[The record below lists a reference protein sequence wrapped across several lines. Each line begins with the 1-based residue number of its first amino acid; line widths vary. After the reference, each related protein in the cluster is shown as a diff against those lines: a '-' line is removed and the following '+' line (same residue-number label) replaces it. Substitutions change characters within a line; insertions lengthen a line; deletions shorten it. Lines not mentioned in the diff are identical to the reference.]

1 MANSTI
7 NFFPNQVEIPG
18 RMTVV
23 ITKSAFHQ
31 IEQRYQGS
39 GASAT
44 DILADISR
52 NLSYTLM
59 AKAPAEEKSSNSYV
73 YYVYQP
79 DGVYLL
85 LEKDREN
92 TDEPPKFLMV
102 QYRMN
107 SLALQNEAM
116 RYGTMIHFCQGW
128 RIEIRLTDSNLFIDL
143 IDGKPFGSD
152 DPALSDPQV
161 TGTPFT
167 DEMKRKLHMAC
178 LDTYKELNLPHFR
191 MEQGDEELI
200 RQGKEMNM
208 PRGMQK
214 LLSMAEDYA
223 TLTNNLEEQ
232 KARETGSILYSDI
245 RPVAYAERTD
255 RLCYEF
261 VLAEAQGK
269 LNKDA
274 FKPNTMLSFDVKDNK
289 YTAELV
295 ELVRQDPDDE
305 ESAVVSIKALFTDH
319 IDITDFEKQGQ
330 FNIAPSQ
337 VNYQVQNAA
346 IQKIGKYETE
356 AADFLSD
363 LYSGDENKVQGIAS
377 SHNVDLTDVVD
388 ELQKKKYP
396 PNVSQMHAITEAIKT
411 DHMYL
416 VMGPPGTGKT
426 TVIEE
431 WVKYFVLKEHK
442 RVLVSSKNNKAVDN
456 VLARLAEQKGIN
468 TIRIGSEAKLQEN
481 VRKYMFEKK
490 IETIRDEIC
499 RNVDEA
505 FAPVKAAYEEW
516 SRCKTALQQY
526 LIMQENIRVIQ
537 KEEEQIRALQV
548 RIELS
553 DGNIRDCED
562 SLTTWQERK
571 QQTEQAKEKKKKSK
585 LPAIFGSR
593 LLMPVYD
600 SSDKKIDQTIA
611 NLQNTLER
619 YKSERDG
626 IQNTILQ
633 KQQEMIKK
641 YGASYHD
648 LIRNNPVRSAKEIC
662 LRILSENAKAQWVFA
677 PLLNA
682 LQGGA
687 DHAQMIK
694 QIDAL
699 KITYGEY
706 QDNVREWKQK
716 IAQKQNYAFESMILD
731 SVDLVGATCIGIQSK
746 RKFKNIDF
754 DVTIIDEAG
763 QIQVHDALVPISL
776 SPKVIMLGDH
786 KQIPPMA
793 DQDLVAAC
801 NDNNT
806 DPSFLSKSL
815 FEDMYNR
822 APDGCK
828 IMLDTQYR
836 MPGDIADTISEWF
849 YDGKYLSPPFKYQIR
864 TKDLMLPSLSDRAY
878 LLIDTSGVPGRHE
891 HAIPGGGCDNRLEA
905 AIIKSLISIRLNER
919 SQISAEDLTPVDDEI
934 GVISAYKAQVKII
947 RQELT
952 GMLPDNTIRTM
963 AASLDSFQ
971 GQERDL
977 IIYSFTKSSDKPANM
992 RRIGFLNELRR
1003 LNVAMSRCKKTLVM
1017 IGDMQFLGGCK
1028 HTDKDEDGNEIYN
1041 QSEKQFGDFIRKM
1054 CADVKE
1060 KNRGQYFTYQQFLD
1074 RCDKILPEEKAY
1086 LEKIQQ
1092 KILSPEQAE
1101 EKREH
1106 KKKEEKAEPI
1116 QEKPSAKEQEKPLEQ
1131 KQEQEEKRPAAE
1143 KQEEEPKKEDNNK
1156 QQNAQQQP
1164 DYSCHFLGTESELQA
1179 LAVRN
1184 SQLSD
1189 RAMITGLTAEEIE
1202 SLRTKWFSL
1211 KIPLAIKSPLKTDGA
1226 WSIVYPKRIQITA
1239 ILEVIVALVSVRG
1252 AAATQTG
1259 LLCKLMA
1266 KDQKKVDAFLAAIA
1280 HGEET
1285 FIYIIDTMHYKRYAI
1300 LANDKI
1306 IRYTDDG
1313 RESFLVSANLK
1324 EQGEPYDETVK
1335 RIAMSYAQY
1344 PLILT
1349 EQEAKTYEL
1358 SETAHTIPPELLLK
1372 IGQRME
1378 LARGA
1383 RVKLKLVSGSGA
1395 RERNQQILA
1404 ETRSLQNHIRLSC
1417 SEQWSYIYYA
1427 VTCFCKTQN
1436 KATFE
1441 TAIDYLIENN
1451 ELLIADYE
1459 KVRKKQIEEQIQDP
1473 VKRQQEL
1480 QDLEYAIQSL
1490 RGETDLHVP
1499 VLGAITEVQALVTGP
1514 NARIYQTDYQYKPG
1528 KEETDAG
1535 NQ

>member
-18 RMTVV
+18 RVTVV

-59 AKAPAEEKSSNSYV
+59 AKAPAEERSSQTNGYV

-85 LEKDREN
+85 AEKERE
-92 TDEPPKFLMV
+92 TADEPPKFLMV

-107 SLALQNEAM
+107 NLALQNEAM

-178 LDTYKELNLPHFR
+178 LDTHKELTLPHFR

-208 PRGMQK
+208 PRGLQK

-223 TLTNNLEEQ
+223 SLSRDLEEQ
-232 KARETGSILYSDI
+232 KTREAGSILYSDI

-261 VLAEAQGK
+261 VLAEGQGK
-269 LNKDA
+269 LSKDA
-274 FKPNTMLSFDVKDNK
+274 FKPNTMLSFYAKGDEGQAMQPAHQ
-289 YTAELV
+289 AELV

-337 VNYQVQNAA
+337 VNYMVQDAA
-346 IQKIGKYETE
+346 IQRIGKYQTE

-396 PNVSQMHAITEAIKT
+396 PNASQMHAITEAIKT

-499 RNVDEA
+499 KNVDEA

-516 SRCKTALQQY
+516 LRCKTALQQY

-537 KEEEQIRALQV
+537 KKEEQIRALQV

-600 SSDKKIDQTIA
+600 SSDQKIDQTIT
-611 NLQNTLER
+611 NLQNVLEQ

-662 LRILSENAKAQWVFA
+662 LRILSENTKAQWVFA
-677 PLLNA
+677 PLLNT
-682 LQGGA
+682 LRSGA
-687 DHAQMIK
+687 NHTKMIE
-694 QIDAL
+694 QIDAW
-699 KITYGEY
+699 KITYGNY
-706 QDNVREWKQK
+706 QSDIVNWKQK
-716 IAQKQNYAFESMILD
+716 VAQQQNYAFESMILD

-746 RKFKNIDF
+746 KKFKNIDF

-849 YDGKYLSPPFKYQIR
+849 YDGKYLSPPFKYQIK

-1074 RCDKILPEEKAY
+1074 QCDKILPEEKAY

-1092 KILSPEQAE
+1092 RILSPEQTE
-1101 EKREH
+1101 EKKEH

-1131 KQEQEEKRPAAE
+1131 KQEQTEKRPAAE
-1143 KQEEEPKKEDNNK
+1143 KQEEEPKKEENNK
-1156 QQNAQQQP
+1156 QQNAQQKP
-1164 DYSCHFLGTESELQA
+1164 DYSCHFLYTESGLQA
-1179 LAVRN
+1179 LAVKNDQIR
-1184 SQLSD
+1184 D
-1189 RAMITGLTAEEIE
+1189 RAMITGFTTEEIE
-1202 SLRTKWFSL
+1202 SIRAMQFCVKST
-1211 KIPLAIKSPLKTDGA
+1211 LAIKPPLKTDDA
-1226 WSIVYPKRIQITA
+1226 WSIVYPKRRQPGV
-1239 ILEVIVALVSVRG
+1239 ILNVIVALVSDRG
-1252 AAATQTG
+1252 AMTTQSG
-1259 LLCKLMA
+1259 PLFRLMA
-1266 KDQKKVDAFLAAIA
+1266 KDQKKVDAFLTAIA
-1280 HGEET
+1280 HKEEA
-1285 FIYIIDTMHYKRYAI
+1285 FIYIIDVMHRQRYAI
-1300 LANDKI
+1300 LANDRI
-1306 IRYTDDG
+1306 IRYMDDG
-1313 RESFLVSANLK
+1313 TESFLLPANLK
-1324 EQGEPYDETVK
+1324 ERGKSYDETVK
-1335 RIAMSYAQY
+1335 RIAMSYARY
-1344 PLILT
+1344 SLILA
-1349 EQEAKTYEL
+1349 EQEAQTYGLSKT
-1358 SETAHTIPPELLLK
+1358 THTISKELMVKINERVDLACGVRVRQQQTPE
-1372 IGQRME
+1372 E
-1378 LARGA
+1378 TW
-1383 RVKLKLVSGSGA
+1383 KLK
-1395 RERNQQILA
+1395 
-1404 ETRSLQNHIRLSC
+1404 NHVHLSC
-1417 SEQWSYIYYA
+1417 SWQWDYINYA
-1427 VTCFCKTQN
+1427 VTCFYNTQERV
-1436 KATFE
+1436 TFE
-1441 TAIDYLIENN
+1441 TAINYLIKNN
-1451 ELLIADYE
+1451 DLLIGNFE
-1459 KVRKKQIEEQIQDP
+1459 KDRKKQIEERVQDP
-1473 VKRQQEL
+1473 VKRQQKL

-1528 KEETDAG
+1528 EEETDAG

>member
-1 MANSTI
+1 MATSTI

-18 RMTVV
+18 RVTVV
-23 ITKSAFHQ
+23 ITKSAYHQ

-39 GASAT
+39 GASAA

-59 AKAPAEEKSSNSYV
+59 AKAPAEERSSQTNGYV

-85 LEKDREN
+85 AEKERE
-92 TDEPPKFLMV
+92 TADEPPKFLMV
-102 QYRMN
+102 KYSMN
-107 SLALQNEAM
+107 NLALQNEAM

-178 LDTYKELNLPHFR
+178 LDTHKEFILPHFR

-208 PRGMQK
+208 PRGLQK

-223 TLTNNLEEQ
+223 TLTNDLEEQ

-261 VLAEAQGK
+261 VLAEGQGK
-269 LNKDA
+269 LNEDV
-274 FKPNTMLSFDVKDNK
+274 FKPNTMLSFYAKGDGDQATQPA
-289 YTAELV
+289 YQAELV

-319 IDITDFEKQGQ
+319 IDITDFEKQGK
-330 FNIAPSQ
+330 FNVTPSQ
-337 VNYQVQNAA
+337 VNYMVQNAA

-388 ELQKKKYP
+388 ELQRKKYP
-396 PNVSQMHAITEAIKT
+396 PNASQMHAITEAIKT

-516 SRCKTALQQY
+516 LRCKTALQQY

-548 RIELS
+548 KIELS

-600 SSDKKIDQTIA
+600 SSDQKIDQTIT
-611 NLQNTLER
+611 NLQNVLEQ

-662 LRILSENAKAQWVFA
+662 LRILSENTKAQWVFA
-677 PLLNA
+677 PLLNT

-694 QIDAL
+694 QIDYWN
-699 KITYGEY
+699 ITYGNY
-706 QDNVREWKQK
+706 QNDIRNWKQK
-716 IAQKQNYAFESMILD
+716 IAQQQNYAFESMILD

-849 YDGKYLSPPFKYQIR
+849 YDGKYLSPPFKYQIK

-919 SQISAEDLTPVDDEI
+919 KQISAEDLTPVDDEI

-1054 CADVKE
+1054 CTDVKE
-1060 KNRGQYFTYQQFLD
+1060 KNRGQHFTYQQFLAQ
-1074 RCDKILPEEKAY
+1074 CETILPAEKTY

-1092 KILSPEQAE
+1092 KILSPEQVE
-1101 EKREH
+1101 EKKEN
-1106 KKKEEKAEPI
+1106 KKKEKEAELI
-1116 QEKPSAKEQEKPLEQ
+1116 QEKPSAKEQKKPLEQ
-1131 KQEQEEKRPAAE
+1131 KQEQKEKQSAAK
-1143 KQEEEPKKEDNNK
+1143 KQEEEPKKEENNK
-1156 QQNAQQQP
+1156 QQNAQQKP
-1164 DYSCHFLGTESELQA
+1164 DYSCHFLYTESGLQA
-1179 LAVRN
+1179 LAIKN

-1189 RAMITGLTAEEIE
+1189 RAMITGFTAEEIE
-1202 SLRTKWFSL
+1202 CLRVMWFFI
-1211 KIPLAIKSPLKTDGA
+1211 KIPLAIKSPLKTDDA
-1226 WSIVYPKRIQITA
+1226 WSIVYPKRSQVAA
-1239 ILEVIVALVSVRG
+1239 ILDVIAALSGVRG
-1252 AAATQTG
+1252 AASTQG
-1259 LLCKLMA
+1259 GPLCRLMA

-1280 HGEET
+1280 HGEKT
-1285 FIYIIDTMHYKRYAI
+1285 FIYIIDTMHCQRYAI

-1306 IRYTDDG
+1306 IRYMIDG
-1313 RESFLVSANLK
+1313 TESSLLPANLK

-1344 PLILT
+1344 PLILS
-1349 EQEAKTYEL
+1349 EQEAKAYGL
-1358 SETAHTIPPELLLK
+1358 SKTTHTISKELMIKIDERHDLACGVRVRQQQTPE
-1372 IGQRME
+1372 
-1378 LARGA
+1378 
-1383 RVKLKLVSGSGA
+1383 
-1395 RERNQQILA
+1395 
-1404 ETRSLQNHIRLSC
+1404 ETRILKKHVHLSGFW
-1417 SEQWSYIYYA
+1417 QWSYINYA
-1427 VTCFCKTQN
+1427 VTCFHKTQE
-1436 KATFE
+1436 KVTFE
-1441 TAIDYLIENN
+1441 TASDYLIKNN
-1451 ELLIADYE
+1451 GLLIADFE
-1459 KVRKKQIEEQIQDP
+1459 KSRKKRIEEQVQDTA
-1473 VKRQQEL
+1473 KRQQEL
-1480 QDLEYAIQSL
+1480 QNLEYAIQSL

-1499 VLGAITEVQALVTGP
+1499 VLGVLTEVQALVTGP

>member
-18 RMTVV
+18 RVTVV
-23 ITKSAFHQ
+23 ITKSAYHQ

-44 DILADISR
+44 DILADLSR

-59 AKAPAEEKSSNSYV
+59 AKAPAEERSSQTNAYV

-85 LEKDREN
+85 LEKDREKDGE
-92 TDEPPKFLMV
+92 TADEPPKFLMV
-102 QYRMN
+102 KYSMN
-107 SLALQNEAM
+107 NLALQNEAM

-178 LDTYKELNLPHFR
+178 LDTHKEFVLPHFR

-208 PRGMQK
+208 PRGLQK

-223 TLTNNLEEQ
+223 TLSRDLEEQ

-245 RPVAYAERTD
+245 RPVVYAERTD

-261 VLAEAQGK
+261 VLAEGQGK

-295 ELVRQDPDDE
+295 ELVRQDPEDE

-330 FNIAPSQ
+330 FNVAPSQ
-337 VNYQVQNAA
+337 VNYQVQDAA
-346 IQKIGKYETE
+346 IQRIGKYQTE

-396 PNVSQMHAITEAIKT
+396 PNASQMHAITEAIKT

-516 SRCKTALQQY
+516 LRCKTALQQY
-526 LIMQENIRVIQ
+526 LIMQENIRVIR

-600 SSDKKIDQTIA
+600 SSDQKIDQTIT
-611 NLQNTLER
+611 NLQNVLEQ
-619 YKSERDG
+619 YKSERDE
-626 IQNTILQ
+626 IQNIILQ
-633 KQQEMIKK
+633 KQQELIKK

-662 LRILSENAKAQWVFA
+662 LRILSENTKAQWVFA
-677 PLLNA
+677 PLLNT

-694 QIDAL
+694 QIDYWN
-699 KITYGEY
+699 ITYGNY
-706 QDNVREWKQK
+706 QNDIRNWKQK
-716 IAQKQNYAFESMILD
+716 IAQQQNYAFESMILD

-746 RKFKNIDF
+746 KKFKNIDF

-849 YDGKYLSPPFKYQIR
+849 YDGKYLSPPFKYQIK

-919 SQISAEDLTPVDDEI
+919 KQIAAEDLTPVDDEI

-1054 CADVKE
+1054 CTDVKE

-1074 RCDKILPEEKAY
+1074 QCETILPEEKAY

-1092 KILSPEQAE
+1092 KILSPEQVE
-1101 EKREH
+1101 EKREN
-1106 KKKEEKAEPI
+1106 KRKEKEAEPI
-1116 QEKPSAKEQEKPLEQ
+1116 QEKPLEQ
-1131 KQEQEEKRPAAE
+1131 KQEQKE
-1143 KQEEEPKKEDNNK
+1143 KQAEEPKKEEKNK
-1156 QQNAQQQP
+1156 QQNTQQKP
-1164 DYSCHFLGTESELQA
+1164 DYSCHFLYTESGLQA
-1179 LAVRN
+1179 LTAKN
-1184 SQLSD
+1184 DKIKD

-1202 SLRTKWFSL
+1202 SIREMWFFL
-1211 KIPLAIKSPLKTDGA
+1211 KIPLAIKSPLKTDDA
-1226 WSIVYPKRIQITA
+1226 WSIVYPTRSQVA
-1239 ILEVIVALVSVRG
+1239 VILDVIVALVSVRG
-1252 AAATQTG
+1252 AASTQGG
-1259 LLCKLMA
+1259 LLCRLMA

-1280 HGEET
+1280 RGEET
-1285 FIYIIDTMHYKRYAI
+1285 FIYIIDVIHRQRYAI

-1306 IRYTDDG
+1306 IRYMNDG
-1313 RESFLVSANLK
+1313 TEGFLLPVNLK
-1324 EQGEPYDETVK
+1324 EQRKLYEKTVQ

-1349 EQEAKTYEL
+1349 EQEAKAYGL
-1358 SETAHTIPPELLLK
+1358 SKTTHTISKELMIKIDERHDLACGVRVRQQQTPE
-1372 IGQRME
+1372 E
-1378 LARGA
+1378 TW
-1383 RVKLKLVSGSGA
+1383 KLKNRV
-1395 RERNQQILA
+1395 
-1404 ETRSLQNHIRLSC
+1404 HLSC
-1417 SEQWSYIYYA
+1417 SWQWAYINYA
-1427 VTCFCKTQN
+1427 VTCFYKT
-1436 KATFE
+1436 KKKVTFE

-1451 ELLIADYE
+1451 GLLIADFE
-1459 KVRKKQIEEQIQDP
+1459 KDEKKRIEEQVQDTA
-1473 VKRQQEL
+1473 KRQQEL
-1480 QDLEYAIQSL
+1480 QNLEYAIQSL

-1499 VLGAITEVQALVTGP
+1499 ALGAITEVQALVTGP

>member
-23 ITKSAFHQ
+23 ITKMAFDR
-31 IEQRYQGS
+31 IEQRGQRS

-59 AKAPAEEKSSNSYV
+59 AKAPAKERSSNSYV

-92 TDEPPKFLMV
+92 TDDPPKFLMV
-102 QYRMN
+102 NYSKN
-107 SLALQNEAM
+107 NLALQNEAM

-178 LDTYKELNLPHFR
+178 LDTHKEFVLPHFR

-208 PRGMQK
+208 PRGLQK

-223 TLTNNLEEQ
+223 TLSRDLEEQ

-261 VLAEAQGK
+261 VLAEEQGK
-269 LNKDA
+269 LDEDA

-305 ESAVVSIKALFTDH
+305 ESAIVSIKALFTDH
-319 IDITDFEKQGQ
+319 IDITDFEKQGK
-330 FNIAPSQ
+330 FNVTPSQ
-337 VNYQVQNAA
+337 VNYQVQDEA
-346 IQKIGKYETE
+346 IQKIGKYQTE

-396 PNVSQMHAITEAIKT
+396 PNASQMHAITEAIKT

-516 SRCKTALQQY
+516 LRCKTALQQY
-526 LIMQENIRVIQ
+526 LVMQENIRVIR

-571 QQTEQAKEKKKKSK
+571 QQTEQVKEKKKSK

-600 SSDKKIDQTIA
+600 SSDQKIDQTIT
-611 NLQNTLER
+611 NLQNVLEQ
-619 YKSERDG
+619 YKSERDE
-626 IQNTILQ
+626 IQNIILQ
-633 KQQEMIKK
+633 KQQELTKK

-662 LRILSENAKAQWVFA
+662 LRILSENTKAQWVFA
-677 PLLNA
+677 PLLNT

-694 QIDAL
+694 QIDYWN
-699 KITYGEY
+699 ITYGNY
-706 QDNVREWKQK
+706 QNDIKEWKQK
-716 IAQKQNYAFESMILD
+716 VARQNYAFESMILD

-746 RKFKNIDF
+746 KKFKNIDF

-849 YDGKYLSPPFKYQIR
+849 YDGKYLSPPFKYQIK

-1074 RCDKILPEEKAY
+1074 QCETILPAEKTY

-1092 KILSPEQAE
+1092 KILSTEKVE
-1101 EKREH
+1101 EKKEN
-1106 KKKEEKAEPI
+1106 KKKEKEAESI
-1116 QEKPSAKEQEKPLEQ
+1116 QGKPSAKEQEKPLEH
-1131 KQEQEEKRPAAE
+1131 KQEQKEKRPAAE
-1143 KQEEEPKKEDNNK
+1143 KQAEEPKKEDNHK
-1156 QQNAQQQP
+1156 QQNTQQKP
-1164 DYSCHFLGTESELQA
+1164 DYSCHFLYTESGLQA
-1179 LAVRN
+1179 LTSKN
-1184 SQLSD
+1184 DQIKD
-1189 RAMITGLTAEEIE
+1189 RAMITGFTAEEIE
-1202 SLRTKWFSL
+1202 SIREMWFFI
-1211 KIPLAIKSPLKTDGA
+1211 KIPLAIKSPLKTDDA
-1226 WSIVYPKRIQITA
+1226 WSIVYPTRSQVAA
-1239 ILEVIVALVSVRG
+1239 ILDVIVALVSIRG
-1252 AAATQTG
+1252 AMTTQVG
-1259 LLCKLMA
+1259 ALCRLMA

-1280 HGEET
+1280 RGEET
-1285 FIYIIDTMHYKRYAI
+1285 FIYIIDVIHRQRYAI

-1306 IRYTDDG
+1306 IRYMNDG
-1313 RESFLVSANLK
+1313 TENFLLPANLK
-1324 EQGEPYDETVK
+1324 ERGESYDETVK

-1349 EQEAKTYEL
+1349 EQEAKAYGL
-1358 SETAHTIPPELLLK
+1358 SKTTHTISKELMIKIDERHDLACGIRVRQQQTPE
-1372 IGQRME
+1372 E
-1378 LARGA
+1378 TW
-1383 RVKLKLVSGSGA
+1383 KLKNRVHLSGSW
-1395 RERNQQILA
+1395 
-1404 ETRSLQNHIRLSC
+1404 
-1417 SEQWSYIYYA
+1417 QWAYINYA
-1427 VTCFCKTQN
+1427 VTCFYKT
-1436 KATFE
+1436 KKKVTFE

-1451 ELLIADYE
+1451 GLLIAAFE
-1459 KVRKKQIEEQIQDP
+1459 KDEKKRIEEQVQDP

-1480 QDLEYAIQSL
+1480 QNLEYAIQSL

>member
-18 RMTVV
+18 RVTVV
-23 ITKSAFHQ
+23 ITKSAFDQ
-31 IEQRYQGS
+31 IEKIEQRYQGS
-39 GASAT
+39 RASAT

-59 AKAPAEEKSSNSYV
+59 AKAPAEERSPQTNGYV

-85 LEKDREN
+85 AEKERE
-92 TDEPPKFLMV
+92 TADEPPKFLMV

-107 SLALQNEAM
+107 NLALQNEAM

-178 LDTYKELNLPHFR
+178 LDTHKEFVLPHFR

-208 PRGMQK
+208 PRGLQK

-223 TLTNNLEEQ
+223 TLTNDLEDQ
-232 KARETGSILYSDI
+232 KARETGSILYSNI

-261 VLAEAQGK
+261 VLAEGQGK
-269 LNKDA
+269 LNKDD

-337 VNYQVQNAA
+337 VNYMVQDAA
-346 IQKIGKYETE
+346 IQRIGKYQTE

-396 PNVSQMHAITEAIKT
+396 PNASQMHAITEAIKT

-490 IETIRDEIC
+490 IDTIRDDIC
-499 RNVDEA
+499 KNVDEA

-526 LIMQENIRVIQ
+526 LIMQKNIRVIQ
-537 KEEEQIRALQV
+537 EEEEQIRALQV
-548 RIELS
+548 RIELF

-562 SLTTWQERK
+562 SITTWQARK
-571 QQTEQAKEKKKKSK
+571 QQTEQKKEKKKKSK

-600 SSDKKIDQTIA
+600 SSDQKIDQTIA

-619 YKSERDG
+619 YKSIRDG
-626 IQNTILQ
+626 TKNTILQ
-633 KQQEMIKK
+633 KQQELIKK

-662 LRILSENAKAQWVFA
+662 LRILSENTKVQWVFA
-677 PLLNA
+677 PLLHT
-682 LQGGA
+682 LRSGA
-687 DHAQMIK
+687 NHAQMIE
-694 QIDAL
+694 QIDYWN
-699 KITYGEY
+699 ITYSNY
-706 QDNVREWKQK
+706 QNGIGEWKQK
-716 IAQKQNYAFESMILD
+716 VAQQQNYAFESMILD

-849 YDGKYLSPPFKYQIR
+849 YDGKYLSPPFKYQIK

-977 IIYSFTKSSDKPANM
+977 IIYSFTKSSDKSANM

-1074 RCDKILPEEKAY
+1074 QCDKILPEEKAY

-1092 KILSPEQAE
+1092 RILSPEQAE
-1101 EKREH
+1101 EKKEH

-1131 KQEQEEKRPAAE
+1131 KQEQEAE
-1143 KQEEEPKKEDNNK
+1143 ESEKEDNK
-1156 QQNAQQQP
+1156 QEQRPQITETCDLSCSCTEKLVESSEAQNNL
-1164 DYSCHFLGTESELQA
+1164 D
-1179 LAVRN
+1179 
-1184 SQLSD
+1184 D
-1189 RAMITGLTAEEIE
+1189 REMITGFTAEEAE
-1202 SLRTKWFSL
+1202 GLQEVWTGHKL
-1211 KIPLAIKSPLKTDGA
+1211 QTTMKSPTQKDSAWSVIYPEEKRGLVIRDVLLTLICLRGAFLTQYGLLYRLTEKDQRKINAYLKTIPG
-1226 WSIVYPKRIQITA
+1226 
-1239 ILEVIVALVSVRG
+1239 
-1252 AAATQTG
+1252 
-1259 LLCKLMA
+1259 
-1266 KDQKKVDAFLAAIA
+1266 KKEAFM
-1280 HGEET
+1280 
-1285 FIYIIDTMHYKRYAI
+1285 YIIDIMNPQKYTIIAHNETICHM
-1300 LANDKI
+1300 NDGTE
-1306 IRYTDDG
+1306 IRITKDWKKPTAY
-1313 RESFLVSANLK
+1313 
-1324 EQGEPYDETVK
+1324 YDETVK
-1335 RIAMSYAQY
+1335 TIAMRSVNRS
-1344 PLILT
+1344 LIFT
-1349 EQEAKTYEL
+1349 EQEAKSYGLDKTRHVVSEEL
-1358 SETAHTIPPELLLK
+1358 IKKIDERRDIIRHIQIKQQKTPEDV
-1372 IGQRME
+1372 GNCQMH
-1378 LARGA
+1378 A
-1383 RVKLKLVSGSGA
+1383 
-1395 RERNQQILA
+1395 N
-1404 ETRSLQNHIRLSC
+1404 LSC
-1417 SEQWSYIYYA
+1417 KGQWQFTSYA
-1427 VTCFCKTQN
+1427 AGRAFGALRE

-1441 TAIDYLIENN
+1441 TMTDYLVKNN
-1451 ELLIADYE
+1451 DLLIVNFE
-1459 KVRKKQIEEQIQDP
+1459 KNEKKRIETLIEDPTKKQQAL
-1473 VKRQQEL
+1473 K
-1480 QDLEYAIQSL
+1480 DLEYILQSL

-1514 NARIYQTDYQYKPG
+1514 NARIYGKP
-1528 KEETDAG
+1528 TPS
-1535 NQ
+1535 QS

>member
-23 ITKSAFHQ
+23 ITKMAFDQ
-31 IEQRYQGS
+31 IEQRDQRS

-59 AKAPAEEKSSNSYV
+59 AKAPAKERSSNSYV

-92 TDEPPKFLMV
+92 TDDPPKFLMV
-102 QYRMN
+102 NYSKN
-107 SLALQNEAM
+107 NLALQNEAM

-178 LDTYKELNLPHFR
+178 LDTHKEFVLPHFR

-208 PRGMQK
+208 PRGLQK

-223 TLTNNLEEQ
+223 SLSRDLEEQ

-245 RPVAYAERTD
+245 RPVVYTERTD

-261 VLAEAQGK
+261 VLAEGQGK

-295 ELVRQDPDDE
+295 ELVRQDPEDE

-330 FNIAPSQ
+330 FNVAPSQ
-337 VNYQVQNAA
+337 VNYQVQDAA
-346 IQKIGKYETE
+346 IQRIGKYQTE

-396 PNVSQMHAITEAIKT
+396 PNASQMHAITEAIKT

-516 SRCKTALQQY
+516 LRCKTALQQY
-526 LIMQENIRVIQ
+526 LIMQENIRVIR

-571 QQTEQAKEKKKKSK
+571 QQTEQVKEKKKSK

-600 SSDKKIDQTIA
+600 SSDQKIDQTIT
-611 NLQNTLER
+611 NLQNVLEQ
-619 YKSERDG
+619 YKSERDE
-626 IQNTILQ
+626 IQNIILQ
-633 KQQEMIKK
+633 KQQELTKK

-662 LRILSENAKAQWVFA
+662 LRILSENTKAQWVFA
-677 PLLNA
+677 PLLNT

-694 QIDAL
+694 QIDYWN
-699 KITYGEY
+699 ITYGNY
-706 QDNVREWKQK
+706 QNDIRNWKQK
-716 IAQKQNYAFESMILD
+716 IAQQQNYAFESMILD

-746 RKFKNIDF
+746 KKFKNIDF

-849 YDGKYLSPPFKYQIR
+849 YDGKYLSPPFKYQIK

-919 SQISAEDLTPVDDEI
+919 KQISAEDLTPVEDEI

-1074 RCDKILPEEKAY
+1074 QCETILPEEKTY

-1092 KILSPEQAE
+1092 KILSPEQVE
-1101 EKREH
+1101 EKKEN
-1106 KKKEEKAEPI
+1106 KKKQEKAEPI
-1116 QEKPSAKEQEKPLEQ
+1116 QGKPSAKEQEKPLEQ
-1131 KQEQEEKRPAAE
+1131 KQEQKEKRPAAK
-1143 KQEEEPKKEDNNK
+1143 KQAEEPKKEDNHK
-1156 QQNAQQQP
+1156 QQNTQQKP
-1164 DYSCHFLGTESELQA
+1164 DYSCHFLYTESGLQA
-1179 LAVRN
+1179 LTSKN
-1184 SQLSD
+1184 DQIKD
-1189 RAMITGLTAEEIE
+1189 RAMITGFTAEEIE
-1202 SLRTKWFSL
+1202 SIREMWFFI
-1211 KIPLAIKSPLKTDGA
+1211 KIPLAIKSPLKTDDA
-1226 WSIVYPKRIQITA
+1226 WSIVYPTRSQVAA
-1239 ILEVIVALVSVRG
+1239 ILDVIVALVSIRG
-1252 AAATQTG
+1252 AMTTQG
-1259 LLCKLMA
+1259 GPLCRLMA

-1280 HGEET
+1280 RGEET
-1285 FIYIIDTMHYKRYAI
+1285 FIYIIDVIHRQRYAI

-1306 IRYTDDG
+1306 IRYMNDG
-1313 RESFLVSANLK
+1313 TENFLLPVNLK
-1324 EQGEPYDETVK
+1324 EQRKLYEKTVQ

-1349 EQEAKTYEL
+1349 EQEAKAYGL
-1358 SETAHTIPPELLLK
+1358 SKTTHTISKELMIKIDERHDLACGIRVRQQQTPE
-1372 IGQRME
+1372 E
-1378 LARGA
+1378 TW
-1383 RVKLKLVSGSGA
+1383 KLKNRVHLSGSW
-1395 RERNQQILA
+1395 
-1404 ETRSLQNHIRLSC
+1404 
-1417 SEQWSYIYYA
+1417 QWAYINYA
-1427 VTCFCKTQN
+1427 VTCFYKT
-1436 KATFE
+1436 KKKVTFE

-1451 ELLIADYE
+1451 GLLIADFE
-1459 KVRKKQIEEQIQDP
+1459 KDEKKRIEEQVQDP

-1480 QDLEYAIQSL
+1480 QNLEYAIQSL

-1514 NARIYQTDYQYKPG
+1514 NARIYQTDYQYKPR